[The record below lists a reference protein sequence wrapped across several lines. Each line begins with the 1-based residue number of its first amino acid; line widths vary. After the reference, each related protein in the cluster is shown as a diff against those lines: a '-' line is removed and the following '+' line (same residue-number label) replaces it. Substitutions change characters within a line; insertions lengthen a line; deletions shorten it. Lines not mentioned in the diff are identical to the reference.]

1 MTISCGIF
9 SISVYL
15 FNIFYLIPIH
25 KFTAKNILNI
35 RDGMRYVWTF
45 LNLLKL
51 TIFNFCN
58 NFTWYWGMGIL
69 FETKYNIYMENCSK
83 NFFFWFCERLLAKRE
98 VLPFFPCKL
107 EIFIFLHITL
117 WPTKMWCWMLQSPSK
132 YCDTTPFFLK
142 KMLTAPY
149 LSYSI
154 LRGWKLFRI
163 ALIAAWYIWQV

>member
-25 KFTAKNILNI
+25 KFTEKNIVNI

-83 NFFFWFCERLLAKRE
+83 NFFFWFCERLLAKRG

-107 EIFIFLHITL
+107 EIFAFLRITL
-117 WPTKMWCWMLQSPSK
+117 WPTKMWCSMLQSASK
-132 YCDTTPFFLK
+132 ISLKILWHNPFF
-142 KMLTAPY
+142 P
-149 LSYSI
+149 
-154 LRGWKLFRI
+154 
-163 ALIAAWYIWQV
+163 